1 MKTSNGMKKIGISV
15 LALLLP
21 SIAFAQNLTGFETLV
36 RNIGKIVNLAIPIIF
51 AIAILG
57 FFWGLVKY
65 IFGSEHDKE
74 AAKKTMLWGVVAI
87 FVMAS
92 VWGLVRFLNTAL
104 DINQENAPVVGGLE
118 PRS

>member
-92 VWGLVRFLNTAL
+92 VWGLVRFLGSTVGIDDNS
-104 DINQENAPVVGGLE
+104 DIDVPGINP
-118 PRS
+118 